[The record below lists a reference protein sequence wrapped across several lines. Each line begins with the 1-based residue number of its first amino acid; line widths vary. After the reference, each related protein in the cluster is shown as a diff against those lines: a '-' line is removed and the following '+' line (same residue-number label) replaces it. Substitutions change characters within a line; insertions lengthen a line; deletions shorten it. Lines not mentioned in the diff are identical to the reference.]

1 MVFNSAKNKYDNEE
15 DVKDDNKVNVIED
28 INSSNG
34 SDSGDTGLSTARYSG
49 DSNNSNNTN
58 TQNYLKTPFASFLG
72 ENKKPDEK
80 KIYKNGDN
88 DDLLNLQIKYALRN
102 ISEEYSA
109 YSSNSITSPLCDY
122 YLSGIN
128 ININKNITNSENKNK
143 NSRLS
148 NYNYYN
154 KFNVRK

>member
-15 DVKDDNKVNVIED
+15 DVKDDNKANVIED
-28 INSSNG
+28 INSYNG
-34 SDSGDTGLSTARYSG
+34 SDSGDTGLSTARYSR
-49 DSNNSNNTN
+49 DSNNSNN
-58 TQNYLKTPFASFLG
+58 TQNYLKTPFIGFLG
-72 ENKKPDEK
+72 ENKKPDEE

-88 DDLLNLQIKYALRN
+88 NDLLNLQIKYALRN

-109 YSSNSITSPLCDY
+109 YNSNLITLPICDY

-143 NSRLS
+143 NNRFS

>member
-15 DVKDDNKVNVIED
+15 DVKDDNKANAIED
-28 INSSNG
+28 VNSYNG
-34 SDSGDTGLSTARYSG
+34 SDSGDTGLSTARYSR
-49 DSNNSNNTN
+49 DSNNSNN
-58 TQNYLKTPFASFLG
+58 TQNYLKTPFIGFLG
-72 ENKKPDEK
+72 ENKKPDEE

-109 YSSNSITSPLCDY
+109 YNSNLITSPICDY

-128 ININKNITNSENKNK
+128 ININKNIANNENKNK
-143 NSRLS
+143 NNRFS

>member
-1 MVFNSAKNKYDNEE
+1 MSLKILILLMEVTVGILVFPLP
-15 DVKDDNKVNVIED
+15 D
-28 INSSNG
+28 I
-34 SDSGDTGLSTARYSG
+34 L
-49 DSNNSNNTN
+49 
-58 TQNYLKTPFASFLG
+58 
-72 ENKKPDEK
+72 EN
-80 KIYKNGDN
+80 
-88 DDLLNLQIKYALRN
+88 DLLNLQIKYALRN

-143 NSRLS
+143 NNRLS

>member
-15 DVKDDNKVNVIED
+15 DVKDDNKTNVIEE
-28 INSSNG
+28 INSYNG
-34 SDSGDTGLSTARYSG
+34 SDSGDTGLSTARYSR
-49 DSNNSNNTN
+49 DSNNSNNT
-58 TQNYLKTPFASFLG
+58 QNYIKSPFISFLG

-109 YSSNSITSPLCDY
+109 YNSNLITSPICDY
-122 YLSGIN
+122 YLNGIN
-128 ININKNITNSENKNK
+128 VNINKNIINNENKNK
-143 NSRLS
+143 NNRLS

>member
-1 MVFNSAKNKYDNEE
+1 
-15 DVKDDNKVNVIED
+15 
-28 INSSNG
+28 
-34 SDSGDTGLSTARYSG
+34 
-49 DSNNSNNTN
+49 
-58 TQNYLKTPFASFLG
+58 LG

-143 NSRLS
+143 NNRLS